1 MPVSLVARNVCEV
14 CGMCLIAVIVRVHH
28 ETLWRI
34 VVEAQVAPSFIQGP
48 PNMKNCGFLQKLT
61 ASCALA
67 VGRRQNN
74 SVCPGR
80 VYVSLLNTVKSGRLS
95 PP

>member
-1 MPVSLVARNVCEV
+1 MRNKSR
-14 CGMCLIAVIVRVHH
+14 VRFP
-28 ETLWRI
+28 LWRI
-34 VVEAQVAPSFIQGP
+34 VVEAQVAPVLVQGF
-48 PNMKNCGFLQKLT
+48 PNMKHCGFLPKLT

-67 VGRRQNN
+67 VGRRHNN

-80 VYVSLLNTVKSGRLS
+80 MYVSLLNTVKSGRLS

>member
-1 MPVSLVARNVCEV
+1 MRAMRYVF
-14 CGMCLIAVIVRVHH
+14 AVIVRVQH

-34 VVEAQVAPSFIQGP
+34 VVELAPSFSTGAP
-48 PNMKNCGFLQKLT
+48 KHEKLRFFAKLT

-74 SVCPGR
+74 SICPGR
-80 VYVSLLNTVKSGRLS
+80 VYVSLLNTVKNGRLS